1 MCVGACRIDAQFV
14 FLNTNLGFEFLSQ
27 LRSVLVL
34 TIGSSLRDKGH
45 SSSAYLA
52 GAFEICFIALSS
64 N

>member
-1 MCVGACRIDAQFV
+1 MRAREMHSLY

-34 TIGSSLRDKGH
+34 TIGSGLHIKGH

-52 GAFEICFIALSS
+52 GTLEICFIAL
-64 N
+64 